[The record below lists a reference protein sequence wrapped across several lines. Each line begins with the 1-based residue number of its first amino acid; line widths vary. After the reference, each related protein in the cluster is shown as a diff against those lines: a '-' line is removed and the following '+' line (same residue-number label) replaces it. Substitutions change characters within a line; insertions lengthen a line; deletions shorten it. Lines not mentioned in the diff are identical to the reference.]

1 MLHRFL
7 DPPSETAIDSAVQML
22 IEVGALTKD
31 EVLTPLGRHLA
42 NIPVELRLAKVYASG
57 ELLFPPSTHRYRG
70 GSTVMQ

>member
-22 IEVGALTKD
+22 IEAGALTKD

-42 NIPVELRLAKVYASG
+42 NIPVELRLAKVYAS
-57 ELLFPPSTHRYRG
+57 
-70 GSTVMQ
+70 